1 MPIVSACSSMAGS
14 SSSELMTSSWRS
26 AGAIGRCSTCRRS
39 VSVSQTRRRAR
50 PMKSSPDRD
59 RALGTPGTIDPLPPA
74 LSSMWRLC
82 KLGYRCEPRLMVVAF
97 VLSQLAALPDAL
109 LALWLMLL
117 GKGVL
122 EHRPGMV
129 EGAAIGLGVSTAATW
144 FLRTV
149 STRVQRRF
157 RDKVT
162 IALESHVARLQ
173 ASVATIAHQE
183 RPEYL
188 DRLSMLRNQVFVLD
202 HMYMSLFSTLG
213 WILRLGVT
221 MALLASIHPA
231 LILLAV
237 FAVPTVL
244 TSTWRPGV
252 ERSAQERGAQTNRLA
267 RHLFTIATTAA
278 PGKEVRVTG
287 IGERLVT
294 ERRAA
299 WERGYGPVAA
309 ARWGSA
315 LWYALAWA
323 IFGFAYVGAV
333 VFVSSGL
340 GAPASAVLL
349 VLAAGARLSG
359 YIGATVG
366 EIGFLRGFWADG
378 SRRLA
383 WLEDYAASIAASGDL
398 PVPTVVRRGIRL
410 ENVSFAYPGTSRVVL
425 DNVSVN
431 LPAGAVVAIVGENG
445 AGKTTLVKLL
455 AKMYEPSSGSI
466 LIDDT
471 PLARVPAREWRA
483 RLAGAFQ
490 DFFRF
495 EFRARHSVGLGDV
508 PRMDDEPAVLAA
520 VERAGAGDVVAHL
533 PLGLDTQL
541 GATWPGGAELSFG
554 QWQKLALARGFMRD
568 QPLLLVLDEP
578 TAALDAETEHALF
591 ERYAAAAHGGDHSAV
606 GRITVLVSHRF
617 STVRM
622 ADLIV
627 VLDGAR
633 LVEFGT
639 HEELMARGGQ
649 YAELYGIQ
657 AAAYR

>member
-1 MPIVSACSSMAGS
+1 
-14 SSSELMTSSWRS
+14 MTSSPERDH
-26 AGAIGRCSTCRRS
+26 AIE
-39 VSVSQTRRRAR
+39 
-50 PMKSSPDRD
+50 
-59 RALGTPGTIDPLPPA
+59 PLPPA

-82 KLGYRCEPRLMVVAF
+82 KLGFRHEPRLMVASF
-97 VLSQLAALPDAL
+97 GLSQLAALPDAL

-122 EHRPGMV
+122 AHRPGMV
-129 EGAAIGLGVSTAATW
+129 EGAAIGLAVSTAATW
-144 FLRTV
+144 FLRTL

-162 IALESHVARLQ
+162 IALESHVAQLQ

-202 HMYMSLFSTLG
+202 HMYVAVFSTLG

-221 MALLASIHPA
+221 MALLMSIHPA

-244 TSTWRPGV
+244 TSTWRPEV
-252 ERSAQERGAQTNRLA
+252 ERSAQERGAQAGRLA
-267 RHLFTIATTAA
+267 RHLFTIATTAP

-287 IGERLVT
+287 IGARLIE

-299 WERGYGPVAA
+299 WERWYGPVSA

-315 LWYALAWA
+315 FWHALAWA
-323 IFGFAYVGAV
+323 IFGLAYVGAV
-333 VFVSSGL
+333 VLVSSGL
-340 GAPASAVLL
+340 RAPASQVLL
-349 VLAAGARLSG
+349 LLAAGARLSA

-366 EIGFLRGFWADG
+366 EIGFLRGFWMDG

-383 WLEDYAASIAASGDL
+383 WLEDYAAGVAAAGDR
-398 PVPTVVRRGIRL
+398 PVPTALHRGIL
-410 ENVSFAYPGTSRVVL
+410 LDHVSFAYPGTSRVVL
-425 DNVSVN
+425 DDASLT

-455 AKMYEPSSGSI
+455 TKMYEPSSGSI
-466 LIDDT
+466 LVDDT
-471 PLARVPAREWRA
+471 PLARVPAGEWRA
-483 RLAGAFQ
+483 CLAGAFQ

-495 EFRARHSVGLGDV
+495 EFRAGQTVGLGDV
-508 PRMDDEPAVLAA
+508 PRIDDEPAVAAA
-520 VERAGAGDVVAHL
+520 VERAGAGDVVARL
-533 PLGLDTQL
+533 ALGLATQL
-541 GATWPGGAELSFG
+541 GPTWPGGAELSFG

-568 QPLLLVLDEP
+568 RPLLLVLDEP

-591 ERYAAAAHGGDHSAV
+591 EHYAAAARRTGENGS
-606 GRITVLVSHRF
+606 GRITILVSHRF

-639 HEELMARGGQ
+639 HDELMAKGGQ
-649 YAELYGIQ
+649 YSELYRIQ

>member
-1 MPIVSACSSMAGS
+1 
-14 SSSELMTSSWRS
+14 MTSSPNLKQ
-26 AGAIGRCSTCRRS
+26 A
-39 VSVSQTRRRAR
+39 VE
-50 PMKSSPDRD
+50 
-59 RALGTPGTIDPLPPA
+59 PLPPA

-82 KLGYRCEPRLMVVAF
+82 KLGYRHEPGLMLASL

-117 GKGVL
+117 SKGVL
-122 EHRPGMV
+122 EHRAGFV
-129 EGAAIGLGVSTAATW
+129 QGAAIGLAVSAAATW

-173 ASVATIAHQE
+173 ASIATIAHQE

-202 HMYMSLFSTLG
+202 HMYLAVFSMLG

-221 MALLASIHPA
+221 LVLLASIHPA
-231 LILLAV
+231 LLLLAI
-237 FAVPTVL
+237 FAWPTVW
-244 TSTWRPGV
+244 TATWRPEI
-252 ERSAQERGAQTNRLA
+252 ERSAQESGAQANRLA
-267 RHLFTIATTAA
+267 RHLFGIATTAS

-287 IGERLVT
+287 IGGRVAT
-294 ERRAA
+294 QRRAA
-299 WERGYGPVAA
+299 WECWYKLVAP

-315 LWYALAWA
+315 FWHGVAWA
-323 IFGFAYVGAV
+323 IFGSAYVGAV
-333 VFVSSGL
+333 VFVSSGIS
-340 GAPASAVLL
+340 ASASQVLL

-359 YIGATVG
+359 YIAATVG
-366 EIGFLRGFWADG
+366 ELGFLRGFWMDG

-383 WLEDYAASIAASGDL
+383 WLEDYAAAVAASGDQ
-398 PVPTVVRRGIRL
+398 PVPNVLRQGIRVDH
-410 ENVSFAYPGTSRVVL
+410 VSFAYPGTARLVL
-425 DNVSVN
+425 DDVSVK

-466 LIDDT
+466 LLDET
-471 PLARVPAREWRA
+471 PLARVPASQWRERM
-483 RLAGAFQ
+483 AGAFQ

-495 EFRARHSVGLGDV
+495 EFRARHTVGLGDV
-508 PRMDDEPAVLAA
+508 PRLENETAVFSA
-520 VERAGAGDVVAHL
+520 VDRAGAGDVVTRLTA
-533 PLGLDTQL
+533 GLDTQL
-541 GATWPGGAELSFG
+541 GPTWPGGVELSFG

-568 QPLLLVLDEP
+568 EPLLLILDEP

-591 ERYAAAAHGGDHSAV
+591 ERYAAAAHSSGEKGN
-606 GRITVLVSHRF
+606 GRITILVSHRF

-622 ADLIV
+622 ADLII

-633 LVEFGT
+633 LVEVGR
-639 HEELMARGGQ
+639 HDELMARRGH
-649 YAELYGIQ
+649 YSELYSIQ